1 MELKFIQVRY
11 RNEVS
16 LMRLSE
22 LAIPLIE
29 QYYKPIVPK
38 KNLQGIIYF
47 FCEKALAK
55 EIKEKRYDYYFI
67 SFEDRYIG
75 FIEMHKKDDSLW
87 VSQLHLKP
95 EKRNK
100 GFGKKIIDLLKEIA
114 KKQNLKKLRI
124 GIPND
129 KEDVNKIF
137 IKLGFYPT
145 KEIARYV
152 GDSHFV
158 YEHIY
163 YYNLQ

>member
-22 LAIPLIE
+22 LAIPLVE
-29 QYYKPIVPK
+29 QYYEPLVPR
-38 KNLQGIIYF
+38 KNLQGIVHF
-47 FCEKALAK
+47 LQEKALHK

-75 FIEMHKKDDSLW
+75 FLEMHKKNDSLW
-87 VSQLHLKP
+87 ISQIHLKAD
-95 EKRNK
+95 KRNK
-100 GFGKKIIDLLKEIA
+100 GLGRQIFELLKELA
-114 KKQNLKKLRI
+114 RKQNLKKLRI

-129 KEDVNKIF
+129 KEETNEIF
-137 IKLGFYPT
+137 LKLGFYPT

-163 YYNLQ
+163 YYNL